1 MGLMGR
7 KHFFEVSPC
16 SVLSKAISSLAIHPL
31 QCMLFHYF
39 FLLYEYLLKF
49 GFLVLLYLLE
59 FFLTLRVNVETQ
71 LNINDQDKT

>member
-16 SVLSKAISSLAIHPL
+16 PVLSEAISSLAIHPL
-31 QCMLFHYF
+31 QCMLFHF

-59 FFLTLRVNVETQ
+59 FFLTLRVNAETQ
-71 LNINDQDKT
+71 LNINYQDKT